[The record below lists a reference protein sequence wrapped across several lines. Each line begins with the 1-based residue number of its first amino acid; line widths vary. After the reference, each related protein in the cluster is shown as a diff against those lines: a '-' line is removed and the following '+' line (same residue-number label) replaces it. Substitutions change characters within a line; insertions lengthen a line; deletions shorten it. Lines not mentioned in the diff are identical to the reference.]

1 MKGYW
6 VMLILL
12 IAGCKEKSPEKKFLD
27 YINDPENKIVQ
38 KIAIG
43 EVQIT
48 TKWIP
53 GDYWKITDST
63 YKSEEKGFRYF
74 NVKIEKTKG
83 EKPAKEKI
91 LYLDFDMQKDFVLL
105 AGTDSIAPAI
115 CQKIENGIAGS
126 YEYML
131 AFENK
136 DGQEIDGDCTVI
148 YNDKIFGTGTTAF
161 VYDQTDLKKIPTLK
175 YTKTK

>member
-1 MKGYW
+1 MKAFW
-6 VMLILL
+6 VMLILM
-12 IAGCKEKSPEKKFLD
+12 IAGCKQKPPEKKFLD
-27 YINDPENKIVQ
+27 YINNPENKIVQ

-53 GDYWKITDST
+53 GDYWKLMDST
-63 YKSEEKGFRYF
+63 AKNEENGFCYF

-83 EKPAKEKI
+83 EKPAKEQI
-91 LYLDFDMQKDFVLL
+91 LYLNFDMQKDFVLL
-105 AGTDSIAPAI
+105 SGTDSVAPAI

-136 DGQEIDGDCTVI
+136 NGEDDDGDHTVI

-161 VYDQTDLKKIPTLK
+161 VYNQTDIKKIPTLK